1 VRAIFGLRSATSFLG
16 NDDAADFYL
25 LRATVSPDRL
35 CELEAAVAN
44 PVAPV
49 HFFRAKNLEK
59 HREVAGQTPC
69 FLIELAEEEVS
80 MVCCCPARNS

>member
-1 VRAIFGLRSATSFLG
+1 MMMLRI
-16 NDDAADFYL
+16 YL

-44 PVAPV
+44 PVAPA